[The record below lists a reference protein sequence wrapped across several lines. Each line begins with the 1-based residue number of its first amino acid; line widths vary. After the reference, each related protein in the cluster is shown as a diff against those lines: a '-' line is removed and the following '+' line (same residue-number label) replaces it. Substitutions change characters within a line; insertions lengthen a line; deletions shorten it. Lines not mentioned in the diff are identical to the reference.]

1 MSHGIKSTG
10 THFELS
16 EMEDLNFVIQFSVD

>member
-1 MSHGIKSTG
+1 MSHGKKS